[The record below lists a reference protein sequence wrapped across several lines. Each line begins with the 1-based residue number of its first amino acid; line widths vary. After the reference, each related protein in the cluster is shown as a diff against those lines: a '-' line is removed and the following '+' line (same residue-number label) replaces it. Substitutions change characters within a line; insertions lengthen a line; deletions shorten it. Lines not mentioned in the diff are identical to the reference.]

1 MLNIRSKING
11 YYTKILQ
18 PKATALQKLCN
29 CLVPEDCPMNILRS
43 TTSILH
49 HATINCKDSK
59 YKQKRYKGICEK
71 TFKKCCANHNK
82 SFNLI

>member
-1 MLNIRSKING
+1 MSNIRSKING
-11 YYTKILQ
+11 YNTKILQ
-18 PKATALQKLCN
+18 PKATAPQKLRN
-29 CLVPEDCPMNILRS
+29 CLVPEDRPMNGFRS
-43 TTSILH
+43 TTSILY

-71 TFKKCCANHNK
+71 TFKKCYANHNK